1 MQVAAGD
8 SGRNHHPEP
17 DGCAPDALG
26 LVVSALFFFPRGGSA
41 EVTRSLARALPAAGW
56 QPTLAAGSLGQ
67 PGEPTHAASFF
78 AGIDLQAL
86 DYSPAL
92 ELAEP
97 LAAPVPFQPSY
108 EDRPNASDRIFAAV
122 AEPAYER
129 LVAAWVALLAPAA
142 AGTADLPHLHHITP
156 AEQAAAPHRP
166 RPPR

>member
-17 DGCAPDALG
+17 DGRAPDALG

-41 EVTRSLARALPAAGW
+41 EVTRSLASALPAAGW

-67 PGEPTHAASFF
+67 PGEPTHAGSFF
-78 AGIDLQAL
+78 AGIDVHAL

-97 LAAPVPFQPSY
+97 LAAPIPFQPSY
-108 EDRPNASDRIFAAV
+108 EDRTDAPVAS
-122 AEPAYER
+122 
-129 LVAAWVALLAPAA
+129 
-142 AGTADLPHLHHITP
+142 LPPSTM
-156 AEQAAAPHRP
+156 
-166 RPPR
+166 PPT